1 MLSESSFSK
10 VSDLKP
16 NLKNINIIVK
26 CDSLGDEREVV
37 SRRTGETLRVAD
49 ALVGDETGCIYLT
62 LWNDEIDKLTP
73 GQVYVLRNVYTTI
86 YRNSLRLNIGRYGSV
101 EEDNGEHE
109 VNVNTE
115 NNLSDRFYEQ
125 QRRPYKPR
133 FQQDRGEYRRGRRY

>member
-1 MLSESSFSK
+1 MSRLSFSK
-10 VSDLKP
+10 VSDLRP

-26 CDSLGDEREVV
+26 CDSVGDEREVV
-37 SRRTGETLRVAD
+37 SKRTGETLRVAD

-62 LWNDEIDKLTP
+62 LWNDEIDKMAP
-73 GQVYVLRNVYTTI
+73 GQIYVLRNVYTTI

-101 EEDNGEHE
+101 EEDSESRE
-109 VNVNTE
+109 LNVNME

-133 FQQDRGEYRRGRRY
+133 LQHDRGEYRRGRRY